1 MSSRIWNPAS
11 YANALKLAGLIAGIT
26 AASATHAA
34 VFRFADNGFPLR
46 WNINQ
51 YDSDLLPDQNPVT
64 LAIRFHL
71 MAEGWSSTNRTRELD
86 AIRSAF
92 AQWQAIPGL
101 RLRFEEAAT
110 VSNVTDV
117 DASDFKN
124 TVVWLHG
131 NRFINQNH
139 SFFSAFA
146 TGITVLTGSITDEI
160 IAEADIALNSD
171 LSWVTDYGYASFEAQ
186 FVEAVALHE
195 IGHFIGL
202 NHSPAGGATLFSSTV
217 GGINSTAGLS
227 ADDITAAL
235 ALYGDTA
242 TLKSRSTLKGT
253 VTAGSTP
260 VLGAV
265 VSVEG
270 ASGTLLAS
278 TVTRSDGSYQLPA
291 LPAGAAQVRVTPLD
305 GASSNGL
312 VSGPEI
318 DTSDRNE
325 YTAAATGFL
334 PVPAQPVT
342 LPAGATLSRNLTVT
356 NGTAPFRIARTRRF
370 LTPDD
375 RTAGAVCIQLTAGLT
390 NAWVG
395 VYVPSLPATNADL
408 RLTGDGLTIG
418 PTVVVPKALAGMTL
432 IQAPVSVSPTASPGL
447 RSLSVTSGGYTAWA
461 IGFAEV
467 QPSAPDF
474 NFDGLDDRFQRRYWS
489 PFTRAE
495 AAPNADPDG
504 DGFVNRR
511 EYVMGSDPTN
521 AASVNYRIT
530 QVKLDASGTTVT
542 WESAPGRRYQV
553 YRRSALGGAITWIS
567 VGSPVVA
574 SGEAAQILDP
584 QPTQTIQFYQVRD
597 AQ

>member
-1 MSSRIWNPAS
+1 MTPRNRGIEFEMNAS
-11 YANALKLAGLIAGIT
+11 QLFLLIVGAALGWEANA
-26 AASATHAA
+26 A
-34 VFRFADNGFPLR
+34 VLRFADNGLPLR

-51 YDSDLLPDQNPVT
+51 YDPDLLPDQNPAT
-64 LAIRFHL
+64 LAIRYHL
-71 MAEGWSSTNRTRELD
+71 MSEGWSPANRTRELD
-86 AIRSAF
+86 AIRTAF
-92 AQWQAIPGL
+92 TQWQAVPGL
-101 RLRFEEAAT
+101 RLKFEEGAS
-110 VSNVTDV
+110 VSGVTDV

-139 SFFSAFA
+139 TFFSTFA

-171 LSWVTDYGYASFEAQ
+171 MEWFTDFSSQSFEGQ

-202 NHSPAGGATLFSSTV
+202 NHSPAGGATLFSSTT

-227 ADDITAAL
+227 VDDMTAAL
-235 ALYGDTA
+235 ALYGDPA
-242 TLKSRSTLKGT
+242 TLKTRSTLKGT

-265 VSVEG
+265 VSVED
-270 ASGTLLAS
+270 ATGTLLAS
-278 TVTRSDGSYQLPA
+278 TVTRADGSYQLPA
-291 LPAGAAQVRVTPLD
+291 LPAGASLVRVTPLD
-305 GASSNGL
+305 GATANGL

-325 YTAAATGFL
+325 YSAAATGFL
-334 PVPAQPVT
+334 PNPAQPVS
-342 LPAGATLSRNLTVT
+342 LPGGGTVSWNWTVT
-356 NGTAPFRIARTRRF
+356 NGAAPFRIAKTRRL
-370 LTPDD
+370 LTPED
-375 RTAGAVCIQLTAGLT
+375 RTAGANCVQLKPGLT

-395 VYVPSLPATNADL
+395 VYLPSFVATNADL
-408 RLTGDGLTIG
+408 RITGDGLTFG

-432 IQAPVSVSPTASPGL
+432 VHAPVNVAATAAPGL
-447 RSLSVTSGGYTAWA
+447 RSVSVTASGYTAWA
-461 IGFAEV
+461 IGFVEV
-467 QPSAPDF
+467 QPAVPDF

-489 PFTRAE
+489 PFTRTE
-495 AAPNADPDG
+495 AAPSADPDG

-530 QVKLDASGTTVT
+530 KVKLDGTGTTVT

-553 YRRSALGGAITWIS
+553 YRRSGLDGAILWIP
-567 VGSPVVA
+567 VGTAVLAV
-574 SGEAAQILDP
+574 GETAQILDS
-584 QPTQTIQFYQVRD
+584 QPTQTLGFYQVRD
-597 AQ
+597 VQ